1 MVYLDNWSIFI
12 IIIIQRIISL
22 WEGYGG
28 AGGERQ
34 KTLKINKLYPV
45 SKMLNVLSLE
55 NFIETCV

>member
-28 AGGERQ
+28 AGGEQQ

-45 SKMLNVLSLE
+45 SKMLNDCL
-55 NFIETCV
+55 